1 MPPIPQI
8 QQMLARAVA
17 AHQAGNLAQ
26 AEFLYKAVLQ
36 ADKKQFDAL
45 HMLGVIE
52 GQRGNFA
59 AGIELLDRALRI
71 RPKSPDALVNLGRI
85 QGELEKYTEA
95 AVTYEKA
102 LALDRRSPLANS
114 NISIVLRHLKQ
125 YDEALAH
132 CDRALVLAP
141 DYADAWNNRGN
152 ILFDL
157 DLFDEAMIDYGKAIA
172 LQPAL
177 ARAHLGRGNVLVEFR
192 RHAEAIAAFDRAL
205 AANPNLAEAWFGR
218 GIALEMLQRHEDAFR
233 SRDKAFVLKPD
244 LKYAAG
250 SRLYSKL
257 QICDWTNLDAE
268 VAQLSAQL
276 REGKLSSLPFMILPL
291 PLSARDQLQ
300 YTASYVRELRSF
312 PQIWNDE
319 IYSHDRIRIAYAS
332 SDLREHPVGHLTAGL
347 FEHHDRS
354 RFEITAISLGPEE
367 DSPVQR
373 RIKAGFDRFIDC
385 RLQNDQA
392 VADLIR
398 NLEIDILVDL
408 NGYTYDSR
416 RGIFA
421 RRAAPIQVN
430 YLGYAGTMGADY
442 YQYII
447 ADRTVVPQEHF
458 DFYSE
463 KVVWLPDTFL
473 VTDDRAA
480 PSDHTP
486 ARGEF
491 GLPEAGFVFCC
502 FNQSIKLSPAIFD
515 VWMRLLR
522 AVEGSVLWLRDNG
535 AAAST
540 NLRNEAVR
548 RGVSDERLVFAPRVP
563 LLADHLARQRQ
574 ADLFLDTLNYNAH
587 TTASDALFVGVPVV
601 TRIGE
606 AYAARVGA
614 SLDRAIGLPELVTES
629 LEDYEALALKIA
641 NEPSLLASLK
651 SKLARNRKDFPLFDT
666 ARFTRNLEAAYTIMH
681 ERYRR
686 GEAPESFAADR
697 P

>member
-71 RPKSPDALVNLGRI
+71 RPKSPDALVNLGRM

-347 FEHHDRS
+347 FGHHDRS

>member
-71 RPKSPDALVNLGRI
+71 RPKSPDALVNLGRM

-686 GEAPESFAADR
+686 GEAPESFAADQ

>member
-59 AGIELLDRALRI
+59 AGIERLDRALRI
-71 RPKSPDALVNLGRI
+71 RPKSPDALVNLGRM

-102 LALDRRSPLANS
+102 LALDPRSPLAHS

-132 CDRALVLAP
+132 SDRALALAP

-192 RHAEAIAAFDRAL
+192 RHAEAIAAFDRAV

-312 PQIWNDE
+312 PQIWNNE
-319 IYSHDRIRIAYAS
+319 VYSHDRIRIAYAS

-385 RLQNDQA
+385 RSQNDQA

-486 ARGEF
+486 ARGEL

-535 AAAST
+535 AAATT

-548 RGVSDERLVFAPRVP
+548 RGVSAERLVFAPRVP

-601 TRIGE
+601 TKIGE

-641 NEPSLLASLK
+641 SEPSLLTSLK
-651 SKLARNRKDFPLFDT
+651 SKLARNRTDFPLFDT
-666 ARFTRNLEAAYTIMH
+666 ARFTRNLEAAYTIMR
-681 ERYRR
+681 ERHRR

>member
-71 RPKSPDALVNLGRI
+71 RPKSPDALVNLGRM

-192 RHAEAIAAFDRAL
+192 RHTEAIAAFDRAL

-535 AAAST
+535 AATST

>member
-1 MPPIPQI
+1 MQNSIPQS

-71 RPKSPDALVNLGRI
+71 RPKSPDALVNLGRM

-132 CDRALVLAP
+132 CDRALALAP

-347 FEHHDRS
+347 FGHHDRS

-458 DFYSE
+458 DFY
-463 KVVWLPDTFL
+463 
-473 VTDDRAA
+473 
-480 PSDHTP
+480 
-486 ARGEF
+486 
-491 GLPEAGFVFCC
+491 
-502 FNQSIKLSPAIFD
+502 
-515 VWMRLLR
+515 
-522 AVEGSVLWLRDNG
+522 
-535 AAAST
+535 
-540 NLRNEAVR
+540 
-548 RGVSDERLVFAPRVP
+548 
-563 LLADHLARQRQ
+563 
-574 ADLFLDTLNYNAH
+574 
-587 TTASDALFVGVPVV
+587 
-601 TRIGE
+601 
-606 AYAARVGA
+606 
-614 SLDRAIGLPELVTES
+614 
-629 LEDYEALALKIA
+629 
-641 NEPSLLASLK
+641 
-651 SKLARNRKDFPLFDT
+651 
-666 ARFTRNLEAAYTIMH
+666 
-681 ERYRR
+681 
-686 GEAPESFAADR
+686 
-697 P
+697 

>member
-71 RPKSPDALVNLGRI
+71 RPKSPDALVNLGRM

-540 NLRNEAVR
+540 NLRDEAVR

>member
-347 FEHHDRS
+347 FGHHDRS

>member
-71 RPKSPDALVNLGRI
+71 RPKSPDALVNLGRM